1 MGNRFDK
8 QQLDMNQEICKHR
21 FCGQSQVT
29 EQAHANAY
37 APMIDAKSESEKLK
51 ATERLKDEE
60 SFAKRHPGLIKALII
75 AASLFVVGILILA
88 ALSKVKSINGK
99 ETATGS
105 ELGDAAIKGTGKLAI
120 VGGVLGLVGGGIA
133 AGVSASKDS
142 STGSMIDEYREKSMK
157 LAIDNHL
164 DLQEQHGEVATRLA
178 SVNGEVAVDVAEAH
192 QNLFL
197 FNIRQIPENP
207 VGCIKY
213 RTPNFWFLTIVADLL
228 VRRTVECEIRLNRV
242 TFWKF
247 HFWIKIDNDLSSFN
261 FWPKN
266 H

>member
-88 ALSKVKSINGK
+88 AMSKVKSINGK

-142 STGSMIDEYREKSMK
+142 STGNMIDEYREKSMK

-164 DLQEQHGEVATRLA
+164 DLQEQHGEIATRLA
-178 SVNGEVAVDVAEAH
+178 SVNGEVAVDLAEA
-192 QNLFL
+192 QGNA
-197 FNIRQIPENP
+197 IVEAIESGQIPVKSE
-207 VGCIKY
+207 G
-213 RTPNFWFLTIVADLL
+213 
-228 VRRTVECEIRLNRV
+228 IRLNDGFGV
-242 TFWKF
+242 CNTHHMHEAKA
-247 HFWIKIDNDLSSFN
+247 IYDKNELKKSSNSTASNSLSDISRSSGQTITVYS
-261 FWPKN
+261 
-266 H
+266 